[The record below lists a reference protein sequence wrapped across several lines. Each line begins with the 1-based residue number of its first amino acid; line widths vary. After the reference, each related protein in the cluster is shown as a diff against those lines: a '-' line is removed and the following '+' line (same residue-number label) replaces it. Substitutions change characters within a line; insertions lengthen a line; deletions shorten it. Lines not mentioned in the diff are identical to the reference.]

1 MPTWLAIVLGVFV
14 LLVIVLSIR
23 GMYARRRQ
31 LESSRGRFER
41 HLARVN
47 HDLAVAHAADRGWE
61 REELT
66 LIQIVDPP
74 GTEDDK
80 AMFRVSGGGRDER
93 LTLGRRGDDWVLEQ
107 LA

>member
-47 HDLAVAHAADRGWE
+47 QDLAVACRRPRVE

>member
-1 MPTWLAIVLGVFV
+1 M
-14 LLVIVLSIR
+14 
-23 GMYARRRQ
+23 
-31 LESSRGRFER
+31 
-41 HLARVN
+41 
-47 HDLAVAHAADRGWE
+47 E

>member
-1 MPTWLAIVLGVFV
+1 MN
-14 LLVIVLSIR
+14 
-23 GMYARRRQ
+23 Q
-31 LESSRGRFER
+31 
-41 HLARVN
+41 
-47 HDLAVAHAADRGWE
+47 DLAVAHAADRGWE

-66 LIQIVDPP
+66 LIQIVDPR

>member
-41 HLARVN
+41 HGVN
-47 HDLAVAHAADRGWE
+47 QDLAVAHAADRGWE

>member
-14 LLVIVLSIR
+14 LLLIVRSIR

-47 HDLAVAHAADRGWE
+47 QDLAVARRRPRVE